1 MARKSKG
8 GRPSPFDEGYSAS
21 FEEAGRKLALLG
33 ATDKEIAEFFDI
45 SESTLNLWKTK
56 HPEFS
61 ESLKAG
67 KLMADASVADRL
79 FHRAMGYEHDEVD
92 IRVIDKEVVM
102 TPIRKIYPPD
112 TTAAIFWLKNR
123 QREKWRD
130 KVETG
135 VTDVKGEDV
144 PVDPVES
151 ARRLA
156 FILARADHV
165 MRDQETL
172 Q

>member
-1 MARKSKG
+1 MTEKRKV
-8 GRPSPFDEGYSAS
+8 GRPSPYTEGYSAT
-21 FEEAGRKLALLG
+21 FPEAGRKLALLG
-33 ATDKEIAEFFDI
+33 ATDKEIAGFFNI

-56 HPEFS
+56 HAEFS
-61 ESLKAG
+61 ESLKTG
-67 KLMADASVADRL
+67 KLLADSEVAARL
-79 FHRAMGYEHDEVD
+79 FQRAMGYEHDEVD
-92 IRVIDKEVVM
+92 IRVIDKEVVQI
-102 TPIRKIYPPD
+102 PIRKFYPPD

-123 QREKWRD
+123 QRDKWRD

-135 VTDVKGEDV
+135 ITDVAGEDV
-144 PVDPVES
+144 PVDPIES

-156 FILARADHV
+156 FILARADHA